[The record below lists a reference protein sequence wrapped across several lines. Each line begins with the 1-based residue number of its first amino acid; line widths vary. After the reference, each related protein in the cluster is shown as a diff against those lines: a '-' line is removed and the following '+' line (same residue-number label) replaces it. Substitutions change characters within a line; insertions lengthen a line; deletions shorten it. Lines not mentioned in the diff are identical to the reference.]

1 MDGFQ
6 GREKDVI
13 IFSAVRSKLPQQT
26 TGMDTQKNIV
36 TIGFLQDDKRI
47 NVLLTRAKYMLLM
60 VGNANYLE

>member
-26 TGMDTQKNIV
+26 TGMDAEKNIV